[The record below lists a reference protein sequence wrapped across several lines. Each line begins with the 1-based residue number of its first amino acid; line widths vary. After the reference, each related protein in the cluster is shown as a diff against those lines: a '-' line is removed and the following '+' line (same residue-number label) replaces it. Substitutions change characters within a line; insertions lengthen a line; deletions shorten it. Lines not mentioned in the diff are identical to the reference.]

1 MTSEKK
7 NQLLQLGRD
16 LFLLGEQ
23 FSQAQARLDLAVG
36 EHGLSAPEAV
46 AASQLCSTI
55 ALQFTALEEQFLS
68 LLQDE
73 GLNAS

>member
-1 MTSEKK
+1 MEPERKK
-7 NQLLQLGRD
+7 EFLYLGRD

-36 EHGLSAPEAV
+36 EHGLSAPETV

-73 GLNAS
+73 GLNAP